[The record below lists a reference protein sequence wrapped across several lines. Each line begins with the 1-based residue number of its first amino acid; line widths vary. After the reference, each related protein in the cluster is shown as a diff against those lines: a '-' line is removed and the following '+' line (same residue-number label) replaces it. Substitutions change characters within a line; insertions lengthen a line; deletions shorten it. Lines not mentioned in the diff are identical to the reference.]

1 MTDRDIKSEVSR
13 ALADPKKLAERL
25 GLKVQKNAGNY
36 VMTHCPVHAEKTG
49 SLSIRK
55 TDTGVGCKCFGCP
68 FTGDVFSLVAAV
80 EGLDIGREFREV
92 LARAAEL
99 AGMNDEAEAVRN
111 GSPAPERKVRRVQ
124 LEPTQE
130 REYPPKRE
138 VDLLWSACVP
148 VTDDAEISALLE
160 SRGINPGAVAGSD
173 AARAL
178 DTRTHASSVPG
189 WARYRGTREVSESWI
204 RTGHRLIL
212 PAYTALGEMAS
223 VRAWLVNPGAAD
235 PKRLPPSGCRA
246 SNLVVA
252 NQEAVRM
259 LRGEAF
265 PRRVT
270 ICEGEPDALV
280 RMVANP
286 LDAVIGIM
294 SGSWSDAFAS
304 RVPFGSEVIV
314 RTHLDK
320 AGERYADAVVETLR
334 HRAIVSR
341 RVVENPEAA

>member
-1 MTDRDIKSEVSR
+1 MTTRDLKSDVSR

-25 GLKVQKNAGNY
+25 GLKVEKNAGSY
-36 VMTHCPVHAEKTG
+36 VLVGCPVHAEKTG

-55 TDTGVGCKCFGCP
+55 TDTGVGCKCFGCDW
-68 FTGDVFSLVAAV
+68 TGDVFSLVAAV

-92 LARAAEL
+92 LATTAEL
-99 AGMNDEAEAVRN
+99 AGMHDEAAAVRN
-111 GSPAPERKVRRVQ
+111 GSPAPERKPRPVAATV
-124 LEPTQE
+124 PD
-130 REYPPKRE
+130 REYPAKRD

-148 VTDDAEISALLE
+148 VTDDAEVAALLE
-160 SRGINPGAVAGSD
+160 SRGISSVAVAGSD

-178 DTRTHASSVPG
+178 DTRTHHSSIPG
-189 WARYRGTREVSESWI
+189 WARYRGGREASESWI
-204 RTGHRLIL
+204 KTGHRLIL
-212 PAYTALGEMAS
+212 PAYTALGEMVS
-223 VRAWLVNPGAAD
+223 VRAWRVTTGGND

-246 SNLVVA
+246 SDLVVA
-252 NQEAVRM
+252 NLEAVRM
-259 LRGEAF
+259 LRGERF

-294 SGSWSDAFAS
+294 SGSWSEAFAS

-320 AGERYADAVVETLR
+320 AGEKYADAVVETLR
-334 HRAIVSR
+334 DRAIVSR
-341 RVVENPEAA
+341 RVIRSTEAA